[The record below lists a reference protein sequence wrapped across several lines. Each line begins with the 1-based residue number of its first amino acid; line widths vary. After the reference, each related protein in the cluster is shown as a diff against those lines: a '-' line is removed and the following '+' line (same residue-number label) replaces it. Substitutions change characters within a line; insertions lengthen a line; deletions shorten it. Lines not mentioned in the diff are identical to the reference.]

1 MDNAGQSVPQAQSA
15 SILILKSYGRQLA
28 DPNTKVVAQ
37 VAPAVRVAVGDFFGM
52 ARGENVMG
60 KIVNVLHRM
69 GFDEV
74 FDTAYGADLTVIE
87 ESKEFLE
94 RLVSGKNLPLF
105 TSCCPAWVSFCE
117 NRYPEFKQKSVHLQV
132 TPADVRC
139 GHTGVLQESPE
150 KWWKETTVSIHY
162 AVYSK
167 KGRNTAGGIQDKR
180 KGRRGLCTDHYR
192 TGYDD

>member
-1 MDNAGQSVPQAQSA
+1 
-15 SILILKSYGRQLA
+15 
-28 DPNTKVVAQ
+28 
-37 VAPAVRVAVGDFFGM
+37 
-52 ARGENVMG
+52 MG

-117 NRYPEFKQKSVHLQV
+117 NRYPEFKQNLSTCRSPQ
-132 TPADVRC
+132 PDVRC

-150 KWWKETTVSIHY
+150 KCGKKLLSVSIMPCT
-162 AVYSK
+162 AKKAEILQEESK
-167 KGRNTAGGIQDKR
+167 TNGKADVDYVLTTTELVTMIRSRASDLKT
-180 KGRRGLCTDHYR
+180 
-192 TGYDD
+192 

>member
-1 MDNAGQSVPQAQSA
+1 
-15 SILILKSYGRQLA
+15 
-28 DPNTKVVAQ
+28 
-37 VAPAVRVAVGDFFGM
+37 
-52 ARGENVMG
+52 MG

-117 NRYPEFKQKSVHLQV
+117 NRYPEFKQNLSTCRSPQQMFGAVIQEYYRNPQKS
-132 TPADVRC
+132 R
-139 GHTGVLQESPE
+139 
-150 KWWKETTVSIHY
+150 WKETTVSIYY
-162 AVYSK
+162 AVYK
-167 KGRNTAGGIQDKR
+167 QKRQKYCRRNPRQTERQTWTM
-180 KGRRGLCTDHYR
+180 C
-192 TGYDD
+192 